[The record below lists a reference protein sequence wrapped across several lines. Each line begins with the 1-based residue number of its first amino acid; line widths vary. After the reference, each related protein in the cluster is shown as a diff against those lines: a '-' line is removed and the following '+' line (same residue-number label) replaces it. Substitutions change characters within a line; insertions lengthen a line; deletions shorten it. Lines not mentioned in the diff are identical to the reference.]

1 MVERTR
7 VRSTTSALAISRVGM
22 FFVAVIVAIMFYE
35 VVMRYFFERP
45 TLWVNEMS
53 LWIGG
58 FIYLLAA
65 LYVLQQR
72 GHIRITMLYDIVP
85 RWRAAACSTS
95 SRRSAS
101 CIFGAMVI
109 HGGFNEAVQKY
120 GRWETFGT
128 AWDPPIPATMKPAIL
143 IVAGLMIAQAIA
155 NLIADWN
162 ETPVP
167 EGSSKTIVIETAR
180 TPTPR
185 PFPTGTTDADRAPRH
200 SNPAQSPNALYAVQL
215 HRSRFLRPGRLVP
228 RPDGASVMTGSR
240 RSSSPP
246 RSSA

>member
-1 MVERTR
+1 MVEFEP
-7 VRSTTSALAISRVGM
+7 RSPIDYISLGISRVGM
-22 FFVAVIVAIMFYE
+22 FLVAVIVAIMFYE
-35 VVMRYFFERP
+35 VIMRYFFEKP

-85 RWRAAACSTS
+85 RWVQRIFDIISTV
-95 SRRSAS
+95 
-101 CIFGAMVI
+101 CIVIFGVMII
-109 HGGFNEAVQKY
+109 HGGFNEAVAKY

-143 IVAGLMIAQAIA
+143 IVAGLMIAQSIA

-162 ETPVP
+162 RGPYGESDDDVASEYRGAYEETV
-167 EGSSKTIVIETAR
+167 S
-180 TPTPR
+180 
-185 PFPTGTTDADRAPRH
+185 DRH
-200 SNPAQSPNALYAVQL
+200 
-215 HRSRFLRPGRLVP
+215 
-228 RPDGASVMTGSR
+228 D
-240 RSSSPP
+240 
-246 RSSA
+246 